1 MTNTALQQE
10 LETYYTWFHQHPEPS
25 YQEHETTARI
35 AEILAEHGIE
45 ILTTGLATGLIARI
59 TGESEAHEGGG
70 HVVAI
75 RGDIDALPI
84 TEDTGL
90 PYASQNP
97 GYLHGCGHDYNLTV
111 ALGAAILLHE
121 RRRDFAG
128 EVKVIFQPAE
138 EVAAT
143 KETPTGAV
151 TVLNTGALDD
161 VEAFFGTHDTNAGEP
176 GTALISAGPDSGA
189 VDKFRITVHGRGT
202 HAARPNGGANPI
214 RVAAAL
220 IDGIQSISGQDVDPV
235 HPRVVTVT
243 NIEAGNTWNVVPD
256 TAFLQGTARTA
267 YPEDRT
273 IIHDRI
279 ASLVAGISAA
289 YGVIGDFEWEYG
301 SPSVINDADWAQLAS
316 DTAADLGFDVK
327 PSAPSLGGEDFSYYL
342 AQAPGAFVHLGV
354 GNGDRPMHGPTFFAK
369 TDAIA
374 DGADLLATLAQ
385 RALERLRNAHEAHAT
400 R

>member
-1 MTNTALQQE
+1 MADTALQQE

-25 YQEHETTARI
+25 YQEHETTKRI
-35 AEILAEHGIE
+35 AEILEEHGIT
-45 ILTTGLATGLIARI
+45 ILASGLTTGLIASI
-59 TGESEAHEGGG
+59 TGEAADHEGAG
-70 HVVAI
+70 HIVAI

-84 TEDTGL
+84 HEATGL
-90 PYASQNP
+90 PYASVNP

-111 ALGAAILLHE
+111 ALGAALLLHE
-121 RRRDFAG
+121 RRHDFSG

-176 GTALISAGPDSGA
+176 GTAFISAGPDSGA

-279 ASLVAGISAA
+279 EALVQGVCAA
-289 YGVIGDFEWEYG
+289 YGVSGDFAWEYG
-301 SPSVINDADWAQLAS
+301 SPSVVNDASWARLAA
-316 DTAADLGFDVK
+316 DTAAAIGFDVQ
-327 PSAPSLGGEDFSYYL
+327 PSVPSLGGEDFSYYL
-342 AQAPGAFVHLGV
+342 QKAPGAFIHLGV
-354 GNGDRPMHGPTFFAK
+354 GNGDRPMHGPTFFAN

-385 RALERLRNAHEAHAT
+385 HALARLSERA
-400 R
+400 